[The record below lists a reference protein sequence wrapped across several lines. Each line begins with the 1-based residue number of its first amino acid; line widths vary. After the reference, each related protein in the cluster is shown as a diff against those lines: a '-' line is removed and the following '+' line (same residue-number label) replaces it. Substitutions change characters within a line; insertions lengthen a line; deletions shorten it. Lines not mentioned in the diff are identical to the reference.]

1 MPSHPN
7 QNNTVPAGNALP
19 AGSAAP
25 ADSADAP
32 PVDAPPAGAPPV
44 DAPPAAAPPARASP
58 AGAATRPVPGPA
70 RPPGSAVGGS
80 FGGPFGAPAFR
91 TERQPRT
98 APAGHMIVC
107 GDDALAHRLAGELH
121 GVYGERVTLLVP
133 VRPDAPSTPIAR
145 TGRALALF
153 GRVTAAVTRTTAAT
167 AAGGDGDGDGGE
179 PTGTL
184 RVVEAAEADD
194 RALVDA
200 GVERAAALALVH
212 EDDETNIRA
221 ALTARRLNPR
231 LRLVIRLYN
240 RKLGQHLETLLDQA
254 AAVAEPGLDPEKL
267 DAATTVL
274 SDVDTAAPG
283 LAAAAVAGTTK
294 VVQAGGLLLQAL
306 ERTPPAGEAPDPG
319 RCTLALL
326 SATARDPAGCEGSE
340 RSGDEGPRLL
350 PDDRTVAAAT
360 GRAAITLE
368 AVTPAAPSSPPGRF
382 GGSGL
387 PVASLFSRRLRW
399 SLGGAAGAVLALALA
414 STFTTG
420 DHPLH
425 AAYLTLLDV
434 FAIGD
439 PAVGE
444 PTGRQVLQILAGFV
458 GLLLLPV
465 IVAALLEGLGTFR
478 TATTLRRPPRGL
490 SGHVVLLGLGKVG
503 TRVLARLRRMDIPVV
518 CVESDP
524 EARGIAVARRLRVPT
539 VIGDVTEEGVL
550 EAARIHRA
558 HALLALTSVDITN
571 LEAALSARSVSPD
584 LRVVLRLYDDD
595 FATAVYRTLRTAHP
609 EALTRSRS
617 VSHLAAPAF
626 AGAMMGRRI
635 LGAVPVE
642 RRVLLFAA
650 VDVADHPL
658 LEHRTVADAFTPGA
672 WRVVALDRT
681 APAYGVPYGT
691 GAADRGQDWRLAPD
705 RVLGPADR
713 VIVAATRRGLAELLG
728 RGAVTGRG
736 AAAPAPDNSVRAER
750 G

>member
-1 MPSHPN
+1 MPSHPYQSN
-7 QNNTVPAGNALP
+7 GVPAE
-19 AGSAAP
+19 S
-25 ADSADAP
+25 
-32 PVDAPPAGAPPV
+32 AGAPP
-44 DAPPAAAPPARASP
+44 AEPASRS
-58 AGAATRPVPGPA
+58 VPGPA
-70 RPPGSAVGGS
+70 RSSGTSG
-80 FGGPFGAPAFR
+80 GGPFGAPALR
-91 TERQPRT
+91 TERQPRQ
-98 APAGHMIVC
+98 AAAGHMIVC

-121 GVYGERVTLLVP
+121 EVYGERVTLLVP
-133 VRPDAPSTPIAR
+133 VRPDAPRTPSAR

-153 GRVTAAVTRTTAAT
+153 GRVTAAVIRTTGTTAPAGAPGASAPAT
-167 AAGGDGDGDGGE
+167 TSASGADGGE

-184 RVVEAAEADD
+184 RVVESAEADD
-194 RALVDA
+194 RALTDA

-240 RKLGQHLETLLDQA
+240 RKLGQYLETLLDQA
-254 AAVAEPGLDPEKL
+254 AAVAEPGLDPGKL

-283 LAAAAVAGTTK
+283 LAAAAVAGTSK
-294 VVQAGGLLLQAL
+294 VVQAGGLLLHAV
-306 ERTPPAGEAPDPG
+306 ERLPAAGEAPDPG
-319 RCTLALL
+319 LCTLALL
-326 SATARDPAGCEGSE
+326 SATAGDPAGCEGSE
-340 RSGDEGPRLL
+340 RSGDAGPRLL

-360 GRAAITLE
+360 GRAAVTLE
-368 AVTPAAPSSPPGRF
+368 AVTAAGPALASARLAASA
-382 GGSGL
+382 L

-399 SLGGAAGAVLALALA
+399 SLAGAAAAVLALALA

-425 AAYLTLLDV
+425 AAYLTLLDI

-444 PTGRQVLQILAGFV
+444 STSRQVLQILAGFV

-465 IVAALLEGLGTFR
+465 IVAALIEGLGTFR

-503 TRVLARLRRMDIPVV
+503 TRVLARLRRLNIPVV

-550 EAARIHRA
+550 EAARIDRA

-571 LEAALSARSVSPD
+571 LEAALSARAVSPD

-595 FATAVYRTLRTAHP
+595 FATAVFRTLRTAHP
-609 EALTRSRS
+609 AALTRSRS

-626 AGAMMGRRI
+626 AGAMLGRQV

-650 VDVADHPL
+650 VDVAAHPL
-658 LEHRTVADAFTPGA
+658 LDGLTVADAFHPGKWRVIAMDGGGTGPGTGQA
-672 WRVVALDRT
+672 WRLD
-681 APAYGVPYGT
+681 
-691 GAADRGQDWRLAPD
+691 PD
-705 RVLGPADR
+705 RVLKPDDR
-713 VIVAATRRGLAELLG
+713 VVVAATRRGLAELLG
-728 RGAVTGRG
+728 RGGH
-736 AAAPAPDNSVRAER
+736 APLNPPRPDHD
-750 G
+750 

>member
-1 MPSHPN
+1 MPSHPYQSN
-7 QNNTVPAGNALP
+7 AVPAE
-19 AGSAAP
+19 S
-25 ADSADAP
+25 
-32 PVDAPPAGAPPV
+32 AGAPPV
-44 DAPPAAAPPARASP
+44 EPASRS
-58 AGAATRPVPGPA
+58 VPGPA
-70 RPPGSAVGGS
+70 RSPGTSG
-80 FGGPFGAPAFR
+80 GGPFGAPAFR
-91 TERQPRT
+91 TERQPRQD
-98 APAGHMIVC
+98 AAGHMIVC

-121 GVYGERVTLLVP
+121 EVYGERVTLLVP
-133 VRPDAPSTPIAR
+133 VRPDAPRTPTAR

-153 GRVTAAVTRTTAAT
+153 GRVTAAVIRTTGSTAPAGAPGASAPSAPAASD
-167 AAGGDGDGDGGE
+167 ADGGE

-184 RVVEAAEADD
+184 RVVESAEADD
-194 RALVDA
+194 RALTDA

-283 LAAAAVAGTTK
+283 LAAAAVAGTSK
-294 VVQAGGLLLQAL
+294 VVQAGGLLLHAV
-306 ERTPPAGEAPDPG
+306 ERLPAAGEAPDPG
-319 RCTLALL
+319 LCTLALL
-326 SATARDPAGCEGSE
+326 SATAGDPAGCEGSE
-340 RSGDEGPRLL
+340 RSGDAGPRLL

-360 GRAAITLE
+360 GRAAVTLE
-368 AVTPAAPSSPPGRF
+368 AVTAAGPVLASARLAASA
-382 GGSGL
+382 L

-399 SLGGAAGAVLALALA
+399 SLAGAAAAVLALALA

-425 AAYLTLLDV
+425 AAYLTLLDI

-439 PAVGE
+439 PALGE
-444 PTGRQVLQILAGFV
+444 STSRQVLQILAGFV

-465 IVAALLEGLGTFR
+465 IVAAVIEGLGTFR

-503 TRVLARLRRMDIPVV
+503 TRVLARLRRLNIPVV

-550 EAARIHRA
+550 EAARIDRA

-571 LEAALSARSVSPD
+571 LEAALSARAVSPD

-595 FATAVYRTLRTAHP
+595 FATAVFRTLRTAHP
-609 EALTRSRS
+609 AALTRSRS

-626 AGAMMGRRI
+626 AGAMLGRQV

-650 VDVADHPL
+650 VDVAAHPL
-658 LEHRTVADAFTPGA
+658 LDGATVAAAFHPGKWRVIAMDRGGTKSGTGQA
-672 WRVVALDRT
+672 WRLD
-681 APAYGVPYGT
+681 
-691 GAADRGQDWRLAPD
+691 PD
-705 RVLGPADR
+705 RVLKPDDR
-713 VIVAATRRGLAELLG
+713 VVVAATRRGLAELLG
-728 RGAVTGRG
+728 RGGGHLPVNTPRT
-736 AAAPAPDNSVRAER
+736 DND
-750 G
+750 